1 MSVELYSEIIM
12 DLRLVPGEK
21 EKCQMKTDFSVNLYF
36 SFFFN
41 SRILLLLFAG
51 GCRGRRGNYIKKVFV
66 PRNNTPESLILL
78 NG

>member
-12 DLRLVPGEK
+12 DLLLVPGGK

-36 SFFFN
+36 N
-41 SRILLLLFAG
+41 SRIPLLLFAG
-51 GCRGRRGNYIKKVFV
+51 GCRGTRGNYIKKVFV
-66 PRNNTPESLILL
+66 PRNNIPESLILL